1 MNEVLLFMLMFFN
14 SLILQSVIYRVCSK
28 HLKPFVVSILVTIVT
43 FLILVVL
50 YATNYQLIHTDT
62 SPLPVT
68 SLILFILLS
77 SIVTLYSFFQFQEG
91 QTPIDTLFDA
101 FLHKNM
107 LSKKEIFSLFSDEL
121 LMYKRLESLES
132 KGFIQKSKT
141 SSYQLSK
148 RGKTIWNIFYSISS
162 TLGLSIGG

>member
-1 MNEVLLFMLMFFN
+1 MLMFFN

-28 HLKPFVVSILVTIVT
+28 HLKPFVVSIFVTIVT

-68 SLILFILLS
+68 SLMLFILLS

-101 FLHKNM
+101 FLHKKI
-107 LSKKEIFSLFSDEL
+107 LSKKDIFSLFSNDL
-121 LMYKRLESLES
+121 LITKRLDSLES
-132 KGFIQKSKT
+132 KNIIIKSNVNT
-141 SSYQLSK
+141 YRLSK
-148 RGKTIWNIFYSISS
+148 RGNTIWDIFYSISKS
-162 TLGLSIGG
+162 LGLSIGG